1 MKAYIE
7 WMDSHPRIVKIIFCI
22 WILDITWAVY
32 RIGGAIADKDWFRL
46 VLAILWV
53 ILAGTV
59 GWILDLIWIII
70 FNQIFWFKD

>member
-32 RIGGAIADKDWFRL
+32 RIGGAIVDKDWFRL

-53 ILAGTV
+53 ILAGFV